1 MILKN
6 GKQCKPFK
14 FAVQNIL
21 MRLSYLLYFILI
33 FSFGA
38 IIIIG
43 SNGCAQIGSI
53 SGGDRDSLPPKLLS
67 ADPKLL
73 STNFSGNKITF
84 TFDEYIDELQDV
96 QANVLVSPYPK
107 INPEFRSKL
116 KTVSVKLK
124 DTLLAN
130 TTYSINFGSSIK
142 DVNEGN
148 VFKDF
153 TYVFSTGNFIDSL
166 TVSGKVELAESGKP
180 DSTLIVMLYR
190 NANDSSVQQIKPNYI
205 ANVKGDGSFAFIN
218 LPAGKYDIY
227 ALKDGDGGKTYN
239 SKTELFAF
247 SNASITV
254 SDSTAPVNLF
264 AYAEE
269 KTSKLTASTTAKT
282 KTAAQKKLRYTL
294 AASGAKQDLKD
305 SLTIEFNNPIKN
317 FDSTKI
323 ILTDTNY
330 VAVTGVSFLADSNK
344 LKLFTKWAED
354 FDYRLIIQKDA
365 VTDKTDSTIT
375 KTDTLRFKSKKE
387 SDYGNVVLRFNNI
400 DFTKHPVL
408 QFVQTDEVKASFV
421 LTAKEWRNKLFN
433 PGEYEIRILYD
444 DNNNGLWDPGNY
456 SKKIQPEKVITIPKK
471 ISIRENWD
479 NENDIN
485 L

>member
-1 MILKN
+1 
-6 GKQCKPFK
+6 
-14 FAVQNIL
+14 

-53 SGGDRDSLPPKLLS
+53 SGGLKDSLPPTLLS

-73 STNFSGNKITF
+73 STNFTGNKITF

-96 QANVLVSPYPK
+96 QTNVLVSPYPK
-107 INPEFRSKL
+107 VNPEFRSKL
-116 KTVSVKLK
+116 KTVTVKLK

-130 TTYSINFGSSIK
+130 TTYSINFGNIIK

-148 VFKDF
+148 IFKDF

-166 TVSGKVELAESGKP
+166 TVSGKVELAETGKP
-180 DSTLIVMLYR
+180 DSTLIVLLYR
-190 NANDSSVQQIKPNYI
+190 NANDSSVQQVKPNYI
-205 ANVKGDGSFAFIN
+205 ANVKGDGSFAFTN
-218 LPAGKYDIY
+218 LPAGNYNIY

-247 SNASITV
+247 NNEPIML
-254 SDSTAPVNLF
+254 SDSTTPVNLF

-269 KTSKLTASTTAKT
+269 KTTKLPATTTTTKP

-294 AASGAKQDLKD
+294 AASAAKQDLKD

-317 FDSTKI
+317 FDNTKI
-323 ILTDTNY
+323 ILTDTND
-330 VAVTGVSFLADSNK
+330 VAVTGVSLLADSNK

-408 QFVQTDEVKASFV
+408 QFVQTDEVKASFA

-444 DNNNGLWDPGNY
+444 ENNNGLWDPGNY

-471 ISIRENWD
+471 IFVRENWD
-479 NENDIN
+479 NESEIN

>member
-38 IIIIG
+38 ITIIG
-43 SNGCAQIGSI
+43 NNGCAQIGSI
-53 SGGDRDSLPPKLLS
+53 SGGLKDSLPPKLLS

-73 STNFSGNKITF
+73 STNFTGNKITF
-84 TFDEYIDELQDV
+84 TFDEYIDELQEV

-107 INPEFRSKL
+107 VNPEFRSKL
-116 KTVSVKLK
+116 KTVTVKIK

-130 TTYSINFGSSIK
+130 TTYSINFGNSIK

-148 VFKDF
+148 IFKDF
-153 TYVFSTGNFIDSL
+153 TYVFSTGDIIDTL
-166 TVSGKVELAESGKP
+166 MVLGKVELAETGKP

-205 ANVKGDGSFAFIN
+205 ANVKGDGSFAFAN
-218 LPAGKYDIY
+218 LPAGNYDIY

-247 SNASITV
+247 NNTPITV
-254 SDSTAPVNLF
+254 SDSTPPVNLF

-269 KTSKLTASTTAKT
+269 KISKIPATTTAKT

-305 SLTIEFNNPIKN
+305 SLTIEFNNPIKK

-330 VAVTGVSFLADSNK
+330 VAFTAVSFLADSNK
-344 LKLFTKWAED
+344 LKLFTKWTED

-387 SDYGNVVLRFNNI
+387 SDYGNVVFRFNNI

-408 QFVQTDEVKASFV
+408 QFVQTDEVKASFA

-433 PGEYEIRILYD
+433 PGEYEIRVLYD
-444 DNNNGLWDPGNY
+444 DNNNGKWDPGSY
-456 SKKIQPEKVITIPKK
+456 AKKIQPEKVITIPKK

-479 NENDIN
+479 NESDIN

>member
-1 MILKN
+1 
-6 GKQCKPFK
+6 
-14 FAVQNIL
+14 
-21 MRLSYLLYFILI
+21 MRLSYLLYSIFI
-33 FSFGA
+33 FCFA
-38 IIIIG
+38 ATIIIG
-43 SNGCAQIGSI
+43 SNSCAQIGSI
-53 SGGDRDSLPPKLLS
+53 SGGVRDSLPPKLLS

-84 TFDEYIDELQDV
+84 TFDEYVDELQDI

-116 KTVSVKLK
+116 KTITVKIK

-130 TTYSINFGSSIK
+130 TTYSINFGNSIK

-148 VFKDF
+148 ILKDF
-153 TYVFSTGNFIDSL
+153 TYVFSTGNVIDSL
-166 TVSGKVELAESGKP
+166 KLAGKVELAETGKP

-205 ANVKGDGSFAFIN
+205 ANVKGDGSFTFSN
-218 LPAGKYDIY
+218 LPPGRYDIY

-247 SNASITV
+247 NNTPVTV
-254 SDSTAPVNLF
+254 ADSTAPINLF

-269 KTSKLTASTTAKT
+269 KTSKLPATTTVKP
-282 KTAAQKKLRYTL
+282 KTAAQKKLRYTV
-294 AASGAKQDLKD
+294 AASGAKQNLKD
-305 SLTIEFNNPIKN
+305 SLTIEFNSPIKN

-323 ILTDTNY
+323 ILTDSNY
-330 VAVTGVSFLADSNK
+330 IPVSAVSFLADSNK

-354 FDYRLIIQKDA
+354 FDYRLIIKKDA
-365 VTDKTDSTIT
+365 VTDKADSTIT

-400 DFTKHPVL
+400 DFTKHLVL
-408 QFVQTDEVKASFV
+408 QFVQTDEVKASFA
-421 LTAKEWRNKLFN
+421 LTAKEWRNRLFN

-444 DNNNGLWDPGNY
+444 DNNNGQWDPGNY
-456 SKKIQPEKVITIPKK
+456 SKKIQPEKVIVIPKK
-471 ISIRENWD
+471 LSVRENWD
-479 NENDIN
+479 NESDIN